1 MFSSRTLLNR
11 NDNTPEGPWLPTWR
25 AILGLGLILL
35 ATAAGADEPASPAR
49 ELQKLIPPDASVV
62 LTVEDLR
69 GQVRELLAS
78 RLAAELQKLPT
89 VKAWFDSEKYE
100 QLETAR
106 DQIEGVL
113 QAKLTEIRDQILGDA
128 VVFALRLPAHSPFDP
143 SQARGILALKAA
155 NPPLLRRLID
165 LINTTQKQNGEIA
178 AVVERKRGDVS
189 YFVREFPAGSDH
201 LPEAYVTFPD
211 GIFAISNGVDLIAE
225 FIDLKARKADDG
237 AHAPASLMDSP
248 RFQALDHRLPAR
260 ALARLYIDPRLAER
274 LLKSSPR
281 PRSPGEALIGRYIA
295 ALESAGA
302 ALVVREGHVTLQTAE
317 IFEPRKFREVIG
329 GGTARSTSTP
339 PRLDRVPAKA
349 LAVGSLRV
357 DFAALYRILLQLVP
371 EPELPRLANAET
383 ALKGI
388 FLGQDPRTRILPGLG
403 PRILA
408 FANAPADWEPGSK
421 PDVPASRNWPFPSV
435 VALELQ
441 ADPDRHASS
450 SKPAQPT
457 VADALD
463 NALNTLLALVTF
475 DGKFAQSGSRI
486 VSREVSGVTVKTLDP
501 PVPFAYAVDRAGH
514 RLVLGD
520 SAGAVERY
528 LASDSNPAAG
538 ARFRRLQALAFPD
551 AHSFLCLDLAAVGTM
566 MQTHR
571 DRITGILANHEHR
584 SRDEVAHDLDQF
596 VALSRLFEAAY
607 LTNRIDTDSATV
619 FHALGLLARQP
630 ETDGSAPPKP

>member
-78 RLAAELQKLPT
+78 RLAVELQKLPT

-128 VVFALRLPAHSPFDP
+128 VVFALRLPADSPFDP

-155 NPPLLRRLID
+155 NPALLRRLID
-165 LINTTQKQNGEIA
+165 LVNTTQKQNGEIT
-178 AVVERKRGDVS
+178 AVVERKRGDIS

-211 GIFAISNGVDLIAE
+211 GIFAISNGVDLMAE
-225 FIDLKARKADDG
+225 FIDLKARKADDS

-274 LLKSSPR
+274 LLKSAPR

-302 ALVVREGHVTLQTAE
+302 ALVVREGHVALQTAE

-339 PRLDRVPAKA
+339 PRLDRVPATA

-371 EPELPRLANAET
+371 EPEQPRLANAET

-408 FANAPADWEPGSK
+408 FAEAPADWEPRSK
-421 PDVPASRNWPFPSV
+421 PDLPASRNWPFPSV

-450 SKPAQPT
+450 SKSEQPT

-475 DGKFAQSGSRI
+475 DGKFAQSRSRI
-486 VSREVSGVTVKTLDP
+486 VTREVSGVTVKTLDP

-520 SAGAVERY
+520 SAGAVVRY
-528 LASDSNPAAG
+528 VASGSDPAAG
-538 ARFRRLQALAFPD
+538 ARFRHLQALAFPD

-566 MQTHR
+566 IETHR
-571 DRITGILANHEHR
+571 DRITGILANQEHR

-596 VALSRLFEAAY
+596 LALSRLFEAAY

-619 FHALGLLARQP
+619 FHALGLLARQA
-630 ETDGSAPPKP
+630 ETDGSVTPKP